1 MKVKFI
7 GRRDM
12 NFDTKD
18 GSHIEGLRLYVTY
31 DPDSALDEGVVCERM
46 FCNINRAEYDGLK
59 KVKLPADLEVEFNR
73 YGKASSFRLVKE

>member
-7 GRRDM
+7 GRRYM

-31 DPDSALDEGVVCERM
+31 DSDSTLDEGVVCERM
-46 FCNINRAEYDGLK
+46 FCNINRAEYEALK
-59 KVKLPADLEVEFNR
+59 KADLPADLEVDFNR
-73 YGKASSFRLVKE
+73 YGKASSFRLVKK